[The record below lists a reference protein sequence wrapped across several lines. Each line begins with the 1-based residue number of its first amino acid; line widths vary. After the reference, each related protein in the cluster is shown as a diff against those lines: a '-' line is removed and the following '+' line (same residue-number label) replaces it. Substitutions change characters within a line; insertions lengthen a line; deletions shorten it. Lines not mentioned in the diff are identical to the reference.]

1 MDPNEQKP
9 TAGLDALGGMTKQL
23 DGANPSPEDQKRA
36 EAEKEKAKAE
46 NGAREWAQ
54 IPRMLGGLV
63 CMIEPQL
70 GQFYTASACLEWG
83 KAAHA
88 TASKYEWKAPD
99 NLPELA
105 LVSSTIGFALPTFL
119 LVRAR
124 IQQLR
129 QAQDGSLLD
138 KLRLW
143 WSERAKSKKAKTDKP
158 AADKPA
164 PPAGTVVE
172 AG

>member
-1 MDPNEQKP
+1 MDPQQTKP
-9 TAGLDALGGMTKQL
+9 TAGLEALGGMTKQL
-23 DGANPSPEDQKRA
+23 DGANPSPEQQAQA
-36 EAEKEKAKAE
+36 EADKAKAAKE
-46 NGAREWAQ
+46 SGAREWAQ

-70 GQFYTASACLEWG
+70 AQFYTAQACMEWG

-88 TASKYEWKAPD
+88 TAEKYEWKAPD

-124 IQQLR
+124 VQQLR

-143 WSERAKSKKAKTDKP
+143 WSERGKSKKAK
-158 AADKPA
+158 ADKPGEK
-164 PPAGTVVE
+164 PATAGAVVE
-172 AG
+172 A